1 MECAD
6 YGLSNAVIAVG
17 WDSVMNYQRDKDF
30 RNHRLSVRGEMLI
43 GCNALPKNEWDVD
56 EPGNPWA
63 SFILMDNG
71 CYIFKVSVDI
81 YCAGSW
87 VEWWVGKFSTTECRI
102 NLDKKYVIVK
112 QPVGIVY
119 PYG

>member
-1 MECAD
+1 MIETYELLIDTLKAYRNRFDGGAD
-6 YGLSNAVIAVG
+6 AVIAVG

-30 RNHRLSVRGEMLI
+30 LNHRLSVRGEMLI

-71 CYIFKVSVDI
+71 CYILPVS
-81 YCAGSW
+81 
-87 VEWWVGKFSTTECRI
+87 
-102 NLDKKYVIVK
+102 
-112 QPVGIVY
+112 
-119 PYG
+119 